1 MGNTAIEQILKGVA
15 GENVTVK
22 PDYVVVNDGQGHKA
36 LDLVERGIVN
46 RDHIILFFDH
56 DVPTGTSEAAAVV
69 GKLERFSQEY
79 GIRYIQAKGTGYQVM
94 LDEFVKPG
102 DIIIS
107 AGKHNSI
114 YGARGALG
122 LNVNVEQL
130 AHVMMKGTFDIQIPQ
145 SVKVAVKG
153 RLQGAASAIDA
164 FITFLGNTVLEN
176 FSGRALEF
184 TGEGMD
190 SMTGPQRE
198 TFLSMV
204 AQTGAVTAFYQKEA
218 RGQYAKE
225 LEFDLSQVVPAAA
238 LPSTLD
244 TYKPTYDYK
253 PISQLEGI
261 KLNQGYIGGY
271 TGGRIEDLR
280 LAAKLFEGKHI
291 AWGFRLCI
299 SPVTSDVYLQAMD
312 EGLLD
317 IFIDFG
323 AQIIAPGEHGINRQG
338 AGVVGHGEKEITTGS
353 YNYPG
358 CLGCED
364 AEIYIASTAS
374 VAAAALTG
382 TIAQPDQAG
391 QPAVCGKE

>member
-1 MGNTAIEQILKGVA
+1 MGKTAIEQILNGVA
-15 GENVTVK
+15 GEMVTVK
-22 PDYVVVNDGQGHKA
+22 PTYVVVNDGEGHKA
-36 LDLVERGIVN
+36 VDLVERGIVN
-46 RDHIILFFDH
+46 RDNIIIFFDH

-79 GIRYIQAKGTGYQVM
+79 GICYIQAKGTGYQVM

-102 DIIIS
+102 DIVIS
-107 AGKHNSI
+107 AGRHNSI
-114 YGARGALG
+114 YGAGGALG

-130 AHVMMKGTFDIQIPQ
+130 AHVMMKGSFQMQIPQ
-145 SVKVAVKG
+145 TVKITVKG
-153 RLQGAASAIDA
+153 CLQGKASAMDA
-164 FITFLGNTVLEN
+164 FITFLGDTVMEN

-190 SMTGPQRE
+190 SMTKPQRE

-204 AQTGAVTAFYQKEA
+204 AQTGAVTAFYQKDAE
-218 RGQYAKE
+218 GQYAKE
-225 LEFDLSQVVPAAA
+225 MEFDFGAVVPVAA
-238 LPSTLD
+238 LPSTLY

-253 PISQLEGI
+253 PISQLTGI
-261 KLNQGYIGGY
+261 ELNQGYIGGY

-280 LAAKLFEGKHI
+280 LAAGMFKGKHI

-299 SPVTSDVYLQAMD
+299 SPVTSAVYLQAMD
-312 EGLLD
+312 EGLLE

-338 AGVVGHGEKEITTGS
+338 AGVIGHGEKEITTGS

-364 AEIYIASTAS
+364 SEIYIASVAS

-382 TIAQPDQAG
+382 IITEA
-391 QPAVCGKE
+391 

>member
-1 MGNTAIEQILKGVA
+1 MGKTIIEQILNGVA
-15 GENVTVK
+15 GETVTVK
-22 PDYVVVNDGQGHKA
+22 PTYVVVNDGEGHKA
-36 LDLVERGIVN
+36 VDLVERGIVN
-46 RDHIILFFDH
+46 RDNIIIFFDH

-79 GIRYIQAKGTGYQVM
+79 GIRYIQSKGTGYQVM

-102 DIIIS
+102 DIVVS
-107 AGKHNSI
+107 AGRHNSI
-114 YGARGALG
+114 YGADGALG

-130 AHVMMKGTFDIQIPQ
+130 AHVMMKGSFQMQIPQ
-145 SVKVAVKG
+145 TVKITVKG
-153 RLQGAASAIDA
+153 SLQGKASAMDA
-164 FITFLGNTVLEN
+164 FITFLGDTVMEN

-190 SMTGPQRE
+190 SMTKPQRE

-204 AQTGAVTAFYQKEA
+204 AQTGAVTAFYQKDA
-218 RGQYAKE
+218 QGQYAKE
-225 LEFDLSQVVPAAA
+225 MEFDLGAVVPVAA
-238 LPSTLD
+238 LPSTLY

-253 PISQLEGI
+253 PISELTGI

-280 LAAKLFEGKHI
+280 LAAGMFKGKHI

-312 EGLLD
+312 EGLLE

-338 AGVVGHGEKEITTGS
+338 AGVIGHGEKEITTGS

-364 AEIYIASTAS
+364 SEIYIASVAS

-382 TIAQPDQAG
+382 TITEA
-391 QPAVCGKE
+391 

>member
-1 MGNTAIEQILKGVA
+1 MGKTAIEQILNGVA
-15 GENVTVK
+15 GETVTVK
-22 PDYVVVNDGQGHKA
+22 PTYVVVNDGEGHKA
-36 LDLVERGIVN
+36 VDLVERGIVN
-46 RDHIILFFDH
+46 RDSIIIFFDH

-79 GIRYIQAKGTGYQVM
+79 GIRYIQSKGTGYQVM

-102 DIIIS
+102 DIVVS
-107 AGKHNSI
+107 AGRHNSI
-114 YGARGALG
+114 YGADGALG

-130 AHVMMKGTFDIQIPQ
+130 AHVMMKGSFQMQIPQ
-145 SVKVAVKG
+145 TVKITVKG
-153 RLQGAASAIDA
+153 SLQGKASAMDA
-164 FITFLGNTVLEN
+164 FITFLGDTVMEN

-190 SMTGPQRE
+190 SMTKPQRE

-204 AQTGAVTAFYQKEA
+204 AQTGAVTAFYQKDA
-218 RGQYAKE
+218 QGQYARE
-225 LEFDLSQVVPAAA
+225 MEFDLGTVVPAAA
-238 LPSTLD
+238 LPSTLY

-253 PISQLEGI
+253 PIHELAGI

-280 LAAKLFEGKHI
+280 LAAGMFKGKHI

-312 EGLLD
+312 EGLLE

-338 AGVVGHGEKEITTGS
+338 AGVIGHGEKEITTGS

-364 AEIYIASTAS
+364 SEIYIASVAS

-382 TIAQPDQAG
+382 TITEA
-391 QPAVCGKE
+391 

>member
-1 MGNTAIEQILKGVA
+1 MGKTAIEQILKGSA

-36 LDLVERGIVN
+36 LDLVEQGIVS
-46 RDHIILFFDH
+46 RDRIILFFDH

-69 GKLERFSQEY
+69 GKLERFSKEY

-94 LDEFVKPG
+94 LDEMVEPG
-102 DIIIS
+102 NIIVS

-122 LNVNVEQL
+122 LNVNAEQL
-130 AHVMMKGTFDIQIPQ
+130 AHVMMKGSFEMQIPQ
-145 SVKVAVKG
+145 SVRITVTG
-153 RLQGAASAIDA
+153 RLHGAASAVDA
-164 FITFLGNTVLEN
+164 FITFLGDTVLEN

-184 TGEGMD
+184 TGEGME
-190 SMTGPQRE
+190 SMKGPQRE
-198 TFLSMV
+198 TFLSMA

-218 RGQYAKE
+218 EGQYAKE
-225 LEFDLSQVVPAAA
+225 LSFDLSLVVPAAA
-238 LPSTLD
+238 LPSTLY

-253 PISQLEGI
+253 LISQLEGI
-261 KLNQGYIGGY
+261 QLDQGYIGGY

-280 LAAKLFEGKHI
+280 LAAEMFKGKHI

-299 SPVTSDVYLQAMD
+299 SPVTSAVYLQAMD
-312 EGLLD
+312 EGLLET
-317 IFIDFG
+317 FIDFG
-323 AQIIAPGEHGINRQG
+323 AQILPPGEHGINRQG
-338 AGVVGHGEKEITTGS
+338 AGALGPGEREITTGS

-364 AEIYIASTAS
+364 SEIYIASAAS

-382 TIAQPDQAG
+382 TISRPEGIKEAAG
-391 QPAVCGKE
+391 REE

>member
-1 MGNTAIEQILKGVA
+1 MGKTAIEQILNGVA
-15 GENVTVK
+15 GEMVTVK
-22 PDYVVVNDGQGHKA
+22 PTYVVVNDGEGHKA
-36 LDLVERGIVN
+36 VDLVERGIVN
-46 RDHIILFFDH
+46 RDNIIIFFDH

-79 GIRYIQAKGTGYQVM
+79 GICYIQAKGIGYQVM

-102 DIIIS
+102 DIVIS
-107 AGKHNSI
+107 AGRHNSI
-114 YGARGALG
+114 YGAGGAVG

-130 AHVMMKGTFDIQIPQ
+130 AHVMMKGSFQMQIPQ
-145 SVKVAVKG
+145 TVKITVKG
-153 RLQGAASAIDA
+153 CLQGKASAMDA
-164 FITFLGNTVLEN
+164 FITFLGDTVMEN

-190 SMTGPQRE
+190 SMTKPQRE

-204 AQTGAVTAFYQKEA
+204 AQTGAVTAFYQKDAE
-218 RGQYAKE
+218 GQYAKE
-225 LEFDLSQVVPAAA
+225 MEFDLGAVVPVAA
-238 LPSTLD
+238 LPSTLY

-253 PISQLEGI
+253 PISQLTGI
-261 KLNQGYIGGY
+261 ELNQGYIGGY

-280 LAAKLFEGKHI
+280 LAAGMFKGKHI

-299 SPVTSDVYLQAMD
+299 SPVTSAVYLQAMD
-312 EGLLD
+312 EGLLE

-338 AGVVGHGEKEITTGS
+338 AGVIGHGEKEITTGS

-364 AEIYIASTAS
+364 SEIYIASVAS

-382 TIAQPDQAG
+382 IITEA
-391 QPAVCGKE
+391 

>member
-1 MGNTAIEQILKGVA
+1 MGKTAIEQILNGVA

-22 PDYVVVNDGQGHKA
+22 PTYVVVNDGEGHKA
-36 LDLVERGIVN
+36 VDLVERGIVN
-46 RDHIILFFDH
+46 RDNIIIFFDH
-56 DVPTGTSEAAAVV
+56 DVPTGTPEAAAVV

-94 LDEFVKPG
+94 LDEYVKPG

-107 AGKHNSI
+107 AGRHNSI
-114 YGARGALG
+114 YGAGGALG

-130 AHVMMKGTFDIQIPQ
+130 AHVMMKGTMQMQIPQ
-145 SVKVAVKG
+145 SVKVKVKG
-153 RLQGAASAIDA
+153 SLQGMASAMDA
-164 FITFLGNTVLEN
+164 FITFLGDTVLEN
-176 FSGRALEF
+176 FSCRVLEF

-190 SMTGPQRE
+190 SMTKPQRE
-198 TFLSMV
+198 TFLSMA

-218 RGQYAKE
+218 EGQYAKE
-225 LEFDLSQVVPAAA
+225 MEFDLGKVVPAAA
-238 LPSTLD
+238 LPSTLY

-253 PISQLEGI
+253 PISQLAGI

-280 LAAKLFEGKHI
+280 LAAQMFKGKHI
-291 AWGFRLCI
+291 AWGFRLCV
-299 SPVTSDVYLQAMD
+299 SPVTSEVYLQAME
-312 EGLLD
+312 EGLLE

-323 AQIIAPGEHGINRQG
+323 AQIIPPGEHGINRQG
-338 AGVVGHGEKEITTGS
+338 AGVIGHGEKEITTGS

-382 TIAQPDQAG
+382 MISEA
-391 QPAVCGKE
+391 